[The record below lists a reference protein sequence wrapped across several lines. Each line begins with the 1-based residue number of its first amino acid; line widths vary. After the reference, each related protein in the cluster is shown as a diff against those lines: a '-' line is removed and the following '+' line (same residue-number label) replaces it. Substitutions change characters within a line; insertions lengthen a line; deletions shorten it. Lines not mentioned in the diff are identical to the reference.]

1 MTALYRKV
9 FCPFFTSVDDT
20 ACLPLSSPSELS
32 KRGYDSGHSLDVC
45 RAESHARFQQRL
57 QSSAKLSSKSPAPF
71 KGRHRTQD
79 STISENRELKHS
91 GIFTQVMSPHAIPWF
106 SGLISQSCS
115 QVGLSSCTLTP
126 WFAVQC
132 AASRSSASSEPS
144 VVSLRALPC
153 TIPLPYT
160 TPCDSSALHHSSLA
174 LPVGSKSHAQTSC
187 CGGHRYLAV
196 VNTNL
201 AISSPLLF
209 PTVAS
214 GLNMALLKVHLHL
227 PSIFHRA
234 ASLRVT
240 QSPRSAQFVVLFP
253 SVLCQ
258 YYSIRQN

>member
-91 GIFTQVMSPHAIPWF
+91 SIFTQVMSPHAIPWF
-106 SGLISQSCS
+106 SGLIPQSCS
-115 QVGLSSCTLTP
+115 QLGLSSYTLTP
-126 WFAVQC
+126 WFAVHC

-144 VVSLRALPC
+144 ALALRALPR
-153 TIPLPYT
+153 T
-160 TPCDSSALHHSSLA
+160 TPCDSSVLYHSSLA

-227 PSIFHRA
+227 LSIFHRV